1 MKVLVLN
8 QKVSDSY
15 MDVIRDALPHDTEI
29 TLITGSEMERY
40 SYIKAPAHNPDSLA
54 GRLTCWWQFYRFVM
68 KWAKRHK
75 QEGFDLVY
83 ATSNPPVNGLLGV
96 RLKKVLGAKFVYM
109 NWDLYPQVIEASMD
123 GMISRAF
130 STLWHGLNRVI
141 YPKIDQ
147 MITIGEVMSQTINEK
162 LVKKVNVDVVPMY
175 TDVQR
180 LHPIPKQENPFCIQ
194 QGICD
199 RFIVL
204 FSGKM
209 GLGHNL
215 ELLLDASLLLQE
227 NRDVLFL
234 FIGHGQKYEMVEK
247 WIAEHQSPN
256 VRLLPLQ
263 SEEIFPLSMAS
274 GDIGFIS
281 QEQAAAKC
289 FMPAKTY
296 DMMACGMA
304 LITYSE
310 GTDDL
315 TNLVRSRRLGIAMT
329 NNDPGELAD
338 NILKLYR
345 NRELLGEYGSNARSA
360 AMREFDIQP
369 IVKKYGA
376 VFQKTCNK

>member
-15 MDVIRDALPHDTEI
+15 MDVIRDALPHDAEI
-29 TLITGSEMERY
+29 ILITGSDMERY
-40 SYIKAPAHNPDSLA
+40 PYIKAPAHNPDSLA
-54 GRLTCWWQFYRFVM
+54 GRLKCWWQFYRFVM
-68 KWAKRHK
+68 KWAKQHK
-75 QEGFDLVY
+75 REGFDLVY

-109 NWDLYPQVIEASMD
+109 NWDLYPQVIETSMR
-123 GMISRAF
+123 GMIPRVF
-130 STLWHGLNRVI
+130 SALWNGLNRVI
-141 YPKIDQ
+141 YPRIDQ

-162 LVKKVNVDVVPMY
+162 LTKKIDVDVVPMY

-194 QGICD
+194 QGISD

-209 GLGHNL
+209 GLGHNIEMLL
-215 ELLLDASLLLQE
+215 EASLLLQE
-227 NRDVLFL
+227 YRDILFL
-234 FIGHGQKYEMVEK
+234 FIGHGQKYGMVER
-247 WIAEHQSPN
+247 WIVEHQSSN

-263 SEEIFPLSMAS
+263 SEEVFPLSMAS

-281 QEQAAAKC
+281 QEKAAAKC

-315 TNLVRSRRLGIAMT
+315 TNLVRSRQLGIAMT
-329 NNDPGELAD
+329 NDDPKELAD

-345 NRELLGEYGSNARSA
+345 DRKLLAAYGENSRSTA
-360 AMREFDIQP
+360 TREFDMQP
-369 IVKKYGA
+369 VSRKYGA
-376 VFQKTCNK
+376 VFQKMVQ